1 MELSVQNANLTDDVG
16 TERSFEMIA
25 AAGFTAV
32 DWCLDHVWDRKQ
44 VKAGIIPEKTIFHEP
59 MDKIIAE
66 FGAAAC
72 GNEKNSV
79 CTRPRRMRRFP
90 HTQRADRNL
99 QISA

>member
-66 FGAAAC
+66 FEPQLAAM
-72 GNEKNSV
+72 KNSV